1 MRRLLLLF
9 KRLLTLLALLVLSSM
24 LLGTGG
30 ESSDELAERVRVF
43 TRDKE
48 FNFIEWTVEAWV
60 KKAGQM
66 ALGSENY
73 LEAEP
78 RRQVVIDYLDLVWEI
93 WVVEAQVNDIYA
105 DPNITDP
112 QAASSELREQLDALR
127 GQRDQIALLAE
138 AILQDQVSDVV
149 GDMGLTLG
157 GQPIPPVL
165 YHATTLPWALIASP
179 RDVIRQD
186 AHISLLP
193 ELTVDQH
200 VDLEEQVEQAF
211 GVSAVVVGIGGVGV
225 YPTMVRETIDL
236 NWLSEVIAHE
246 WVHNFL
252 MLRPLGL
259 NYMSSVELRTMNET
273 TASIAGVEIGIAV
286 IEKYYPELL
295 PPEDEV
301 EPEAEPA
308 APQEPVEPA
317 PAAPQDPAEPAPFN
331 FYEEMGITRVEVD
344 RLLVDDQIEQA
355 EQYMEARRRFFWD
368 NGYHIRKLNQAWFA
382 FHGAYADQPGGG
394 AAGQDPVGKAVRD
407 LRAHSN
413 SLAEFLKRISWMASF
428 DQLQAAVQ
436 NY

>member
-1 MRRLLLLF
+1 MRRFLLLF
-9 KRLLTLLALLVLSSM
+9 KRLLTLVALLVLSSM

-30 ESSDELAERVRVF
+30 DSSEKLAERVRVF

-60 KKAGQM
+60 KKAGQL

-73 LEAEP
+73 LEAEQ

-93 WVVEAQVNDIYA
+93 RVVEAQVNDIYA

-112 QAASSELREQLDALR
+112 QAASSELREQLDTLR

-138 AILQDQVSDVV
+138 AILQDQVSAVV

-179 RDVIRQD
+179 REVIRQD
-186 AHISLLP
+186 AHISLSP

-211 GVSAVVVGIGGVGV
+211 GVSSVVVGIGGVGV
-225 YPTMVRETIDL
+225 YPTMVRETTDL

-273 TASIAGVEIGIAV
+273 TASIAGVEIGMAV

-301 EPEAEPA
+301 EPEAEPT
-308 APQEPVEPA
+308 APQEPVEPV
-317 PAAPQDPAEPAPFN
+317 PFN
-331 FYEEMGITRVEVD
+331 FYKEMGITRGEVD
-344 RLLVDDQIEQA
+344 RLLAEGQVEQA

-394 AAGQDPVGKAVRD
+394 AAGEDPVGKAVRD
-407 LRAHSN
+407 LRANSN

-436 NY
+436 NR

>member
-9 KRLLTLLALLVLSSM
+9 KRLLTLVALLVLSSM

-30 ESSDELAERVRVF
+30 ESSEKLAERVRVF

-48 FNFIEWTVEAWV
+48 FNFIEWTLEAWV

-73 LEAEP
+73 LEAEQ

-105 DPNITDP
+105 DPNITEP
-112 QAASSELREQLDALR
+112 QAASSELREQLNALR
-127 GQRDQIALLAE
+127 NQRDQIALLAE
-138 AILQDQVSDVV
+138 AVLQDQVSDVV

-179 RDVIRQD
+179 REVIRQD
-186 AHISLLP
+186 AHVSLSP
-193 ELTVDQH
+193 ELSVDQH
-200 VDLEEQVEQAF
+200 VVLEQQVEQAF
-211 GVSAVVVGIGGVGV
+211 GVSSVVVGIGGVGV
-225 YPTMVRETIDL
+225 YPTMVRETTDL

-273 TASIAGVEIGIAV
+273 TASIAGVEIGMAV

-295 PPEDEV
+295 PPDDEV
-301 EPEAEPA
+301 EPEAELA
-308 APQEPVEPA
+308 VPQEPVEP
-317 PAAPQDPAEPAPFN
+317 EPFN
-331 FYEEMGITRVEVD
+331 FYKEMGITRVQVD
-344 RLLVDDQIEQA
+344 RLLADGQVEQA

-394 AAGQDPVGKAVRD
+394 AAGEDPVGKAVRD
-407 LRAHSN
+407 LRADST

-436 NY
+436 NR